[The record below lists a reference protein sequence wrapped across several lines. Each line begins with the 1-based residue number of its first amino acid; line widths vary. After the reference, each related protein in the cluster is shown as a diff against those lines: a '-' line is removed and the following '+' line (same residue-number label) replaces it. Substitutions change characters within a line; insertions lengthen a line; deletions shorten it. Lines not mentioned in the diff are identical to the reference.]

1 MLQTPVPSICKL
13 KTLLED
19 INFKIHSHIYHTY
32 FCKTADPK
40 TKAQGNMP
48 HNTYKVGVDSFQ
60 ALWICIPS
68 QKRILYVIFKEYR
81 PAGNVGCKSLFL
93 SIRRYNLRKVGN
105 AAVRIQTIKSSFMNP
120 LLSGSESSM

>member
-19 INFKIHSHIYHTY
+19 INFKIHSRIYHTY
-32 FCKTADPK
+32 FCKNADPK

-60 ALWICIPS
+60 AL
-68 QKRILYVIFKEYR
+68 
-81 PAGNVGCKSLFL
+81 
-93 SIRRYNLRKVGN
+93 
-105 AAVRIQTIKSSFMNP
+105 
-120 LLSGSESSM
+120 